1 MNDHLFLQIIGW
13 YSLLSVAIGLWIAG
27 TVRYERWKHD
37 TRRDITFSPN
47 KDKLGYLVAF
57 LIGCPFLN
65 LGCLVLFVIAQYKV
79 AHDKRSRK
87 AWIK

>member
-1 MNDHLFLQIIGW
+1 MDRGDRPLRAVEARHQ
-13 YSLLSVAIGLWIAG
+13 AG
-27 TVRYERWKHD
+27 HHVL
-37 TRRDITFSPN
+37 PN

-87 AWIK
+87 AWTK

>member
-47 KDKLGYLVAF
+47 KDKLRYLNAKH
-57 LIGCPFLN
+57 ISSTFLN
-65 LGCLVLFVIAQYKV
+65 LGCLVLFVIAQYQV

-87 AWIK
+87 AWTK